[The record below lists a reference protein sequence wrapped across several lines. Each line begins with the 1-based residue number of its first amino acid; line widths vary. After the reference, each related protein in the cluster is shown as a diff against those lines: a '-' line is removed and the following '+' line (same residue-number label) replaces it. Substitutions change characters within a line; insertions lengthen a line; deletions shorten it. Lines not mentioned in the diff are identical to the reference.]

1 MQTLWSA
8 LDQKV
13 HKLLIEFWYIT
24 IELNTSVE
32 GLLWCIPAHCL
43 PFILQSME
51 ITTHLMDLMDCWL
64 MPTLLAKALEET
76 LTLMRMNTGPKI
88 HRVRISIIRI
98 EQYLN
103 FFLVIITIIQQYFEF
118 NIFFFQLTTCL

>member
-64 MPTLLAKALEET
+64 MLTLLAKALEET

-88 HRVRISIIRI
+88 HRVRIIIIRI
-98 EQYLN
+98 LS
-103 FFLVIITIIQQYFEF
+103 
-118 NIFFFQLTTCL
+118 NI